1 MRILIKL
8 KNSIIIQNFQII
20 KNWLLNI
27 RIATVVIASGCILCM
42 SFFMN
47 CSSTDSPISKSSTN
61 STPTTQGNSGG
72 GGGTTVSTTTTFY
85 TNPNPGETPVVGGS
99 SSNIV
104 WLHTDVSSW
113 EKTSEI
119 TKVEIKENGEVCI
132 EHSKSGQWEAKS
144 IADPNS
150 NTDPSS
156 SDSVE
161 GNAWILV
168 PIRDAFYA
176 GIYDYVRAGEACH
189 TLNAGSIANLYNS
202 DKSLG
207 RRVDKNPLKKLGC

>member
-1 MRILIKL
+1 MKGLIEIKNHISFQKL
-8 KNSIIIQNFQII
+8 KTLKEYF
-20 KNWLLNI
+20 LNI

-47 CSSTDSPISKSSTN
+47 CSSTDSPIEKLST
-61 STPTTQGNSGG
+61 SVSTTQESGNSGR
-72 GGGTTVSTTTTFY
+72 TTVSTTTTFY
-85 TNPNPGETPVVGGS
+85 TNPNPGETLIVGGS

-144 IADPNS
+144 ITDPNS

-156 SDSVE
+156 S
-161 GNAWILV
+161 G
-168 PIRDAFYA
+168 F
-176 GIYDYVRAGEACH
+176 C
-189 TLNAGSIANLYNS
+189 
-202 DKSLG
+202 
-207 RRVDKNPLKKLGC
+207 